1 MALTTASNVAAMMD
15 GIAAADVTAS
25 GVIGRV
31 DALLARW
38 CGYPPASVG
47 AAPTLESASYT
58 VYSGDPG
65 VYVDAWEPRE
75 LVVEPY
81 PVTSITSIHDD
92 PDEEYTAAE
101 LVDSGDYV
109 QRGRHG
115 ERIRLAFDSIQ
126 GAWSKSP
133 RAIKV
138 VMTAGWAS
146 VPADLEAAAIEM
158 CAHLLRLRHA
168 RGEQS
173 VSTGEGTSVTF
184 RDETIPAHVAE
195 LLWTYRL
202 PARIVP

>member
-1 MALTTASNVAAMMD
+1 MALTSASNVAAMLD

-31 DALLARW
+31 DALFARW
-38 CGYPPASVG
+38 CGYPPASIG
-47 AAPTLESASYT
+47 AAPTMESASYT
-58 VYSGDPG
+58 VYSGNEG
-65 VYVDAWEPRE
+65 VYIDAWEPRE

-81 PVTSITSIHDD
+81 PVTAITSIHDD
-92 PDEEYTAAE
+92 PNEDYTAAE

-115 ERIRLAFDSIQ
+115 ERIRLLPDSIQ
-126 GAWSKSP
+126 GAWSRSP
-133 RAIKV
+133 RAVRV
-138 VMTAGWAS
+138 VMTAGYAS

-184 RDETIPAHVAE
+184 RDETIPAHVAQM
-195 LLWTYRL
+195 LWPYRL
-202 PARIVP
+202 PSLAAP